1 MDGQEDSQ
9 EETERI
15 EEAERFN
22 DELKSS
28 KAFLAAISTTLTEV
42 IDAAVRDISVDP
54 EYPDTPPETWQM
66 LFVILGSDRVR
77 KAMTQELRSRVF
89 ATEP

>member
-1 MDGQEDSQ
+1 MDGQEDNQ
-9 EETERI
+9 
-15 EEAERFN
+15 AEVESFN

-28 KAFLAAISTTLTEV
+28 KAFLAAISTALTEV

-66 LFVILGSDRVR
+66 LFLLLDSDRVL
-77 KAMTQELRSRVF
+77 KAMSQELRSRML
-89 ATEP
+89 ATES